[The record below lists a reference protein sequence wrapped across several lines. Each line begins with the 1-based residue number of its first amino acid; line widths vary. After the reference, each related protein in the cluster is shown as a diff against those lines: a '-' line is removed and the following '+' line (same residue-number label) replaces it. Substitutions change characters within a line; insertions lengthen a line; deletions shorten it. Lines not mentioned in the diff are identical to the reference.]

1 MDVEERMLRFT
12 EEVIEL
18 GQVEGVTREQ
28 HHALIDQVHDK
39 PIGEVEQE
47 IGGVLVTLG
56 SYFAVTGR
64 DNPGILYE
72 REFSR
77 CEQPEVIEKIRRKHD
92 EKLVVS
98 SKSRTG

>member
-1 MDVEERMLRFT
+1 MDVEERMLRFS

-18 GQVEGVTREQ
+18 GQAEGITREQ
-28 HHALIDQVHDK
+28 YHALVDQVFDK
-39 PIGEVEQE
+39 PVGEVEQE

-77 CEQPEVIEKIRRKHD
+77 CETPEVIQRIRRKHD

-98 SKSRTG
+98 SKARV